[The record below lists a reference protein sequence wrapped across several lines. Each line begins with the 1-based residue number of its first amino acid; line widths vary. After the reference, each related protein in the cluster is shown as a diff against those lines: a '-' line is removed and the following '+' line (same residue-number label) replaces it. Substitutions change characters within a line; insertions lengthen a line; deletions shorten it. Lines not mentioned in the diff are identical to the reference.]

1 MAPEQETMARTT
13 ATTRARPVL
22 RVLLSC
28 IGRRVELA
36 QTFRTAARRLAIG
49 LELHGTDVSPTAPG
63 IHCVDL
69 PHQVVPISRR
79 RYIADLLELVEQSQ
93 IDLLV
98 PTIDTELPKLAAARD
113 RFKRYGCTVLI
124 SSTDVIAIGRDKLQT
139 FEALRSADI
148 DTPTTWPAAEALRRR
163 RHRFPYQVKPR
174 HGSAGL
180 GNYRVDDLEALRFWA
195 KRVPDAVVQ
204 EFVPGDEFTL
214 DVYAGLDGRVQC
226 VVPRQRLEV
235 RSGEVQKA
243 RVVKDPRL
251 IETGKRVVASIDGCI
266 GVITVQC
273 IRTPQG
279 RIRVIEINP
288 RFGGGV
294 PLAIHAGA
302 DFPRWLMGGLL
313 GRRCRI
319 VLDGYRDGVYMLR
332 YDQSVFLE

>member
-1 MAPEQETMARTT
+1 MVRTT
-13 ATTRARPVL
+13 ATSKARPVL

-36 QTFRTAARRLAIG
+36 QAFRAAGKRLGVG
-49 LELHGTDVSPTAPG
+49 LELHGTDVSPLAPG
-63 IHCVDL
+63 IHHVDL
-69 PHQVVPISRR
+69 AHQVIPISRR
-79 RYIADLLELVEQSQ
+79 RYIADLLELVERSR

-113 RFKRYGCTVLI
+113 RFKRRGCTAVI
-124 SSTDVIAIGRDKLQT
+124 SSTDVIAMGRDKLLT

-148 DTPTTWPAAEALRRR
+148 DTPATWLAAEVLRRK

-180 GNYRVDDLEALRFWA
+180 GNYRVDDPEALRFWA

-204 EFVPGDEFTL
+204 EFVPGNEFTL
-214 DVYAGLDGRVQC
+214 DVYAGLDGRVRC

-251 IETGKRVVASIDGCI
+251 IEIGKRVVESIGECMGI
-266 GVITVQC
+266 ITVQC
-273 IRTPQG
+273 IRTPRG

-288 RFGGGV
+288 RFGGGA

-302 DFPRWLMGGLL
+302 DFPRWLMADLL
-313 GRRCRI
+313 GRRSRI
-319 VLDGYRDGVYMLR
+319 ALDGYRDGLYMLR